1 MTEEKIA
8 RNQHQQVMDMESPVL
23 DLQSAV
29 SIMSR
34 MLTDNFTHVPT
45 QVTGN
50 PDYWYLGKQDIE
62 DMFFIMNQV
71 RERSSRVKDQWQSAL
86 EAAR

>member
-1 MTEEKIA
+1 MADKKIA
-8 RNQHQQVMDMESPVL
+8 RTQHEQVMDMESPVL

-29 SIMSR
+29 SIMNR

-45 QVTGN
+45 QVTGR

-62 DMFFIMNQV
+62 DMFFIMNEV
-71 RERSSRVKDQWQSAL
+71 RERSSRIKDQWLSAL
-86 EAAR
+86 EAGR